1 MSRQVLELETILQ
14 QMLLE
19 HRKLLKHV
27 DAHAAAMK
35 AFDVKAMDD
44 AGNQQ
49 EAIRLRI
56 AQMEN
61 RRQAV
66 MVQLARIHRV
76 ETLPTMSDVVRFYPQ
91 QSAGLIRT
99 RHELNA
105 VIAQL
110 KARMHVTGKVATAVL
125 GHLNTVVRILAG
137 AVAGAGLYTKQGVP
151 KVAPRI
157 GAMNAIG

>member
-1 MSRQVLELETILQ
+1 MSRQVSELETILQ

-19 HRKLLKHV
+19 HQKLLKQV

-35 AFDVKAMDD
+35 AFNLKAMDA

-49 EAIRLRI
+49 EALRLRI
-56 AQMEN
+56 AALEN
-61 RRQAV
+61 KRQ
-66 MVQLARIHRV
+66 
-76 ETLPTMSDVVRFYPQ
+76 
-91 QSAGLIRT
+91 G
-99 RHELNA
+99 

-110 KARMHVTGKVATAVL
+110 ARLHKVTTPMTLSDVARLYPKESVALMKTRDELKALMAQLKLRLHVTGKVAGAVL

-137 AVAGAGLYTKQGVP
+137 AVAGAGLYTKHGVP

-157 GAMNAIG
+157 GAMNTVG